1 MLMAIDEMR
10 KSIVEQRNDQKA
22 RPKVGAVLVS
32 AEGKVLGT
40 AYRGEIRE
48 GDHAEYTLLDRKFRE
63 KDVTGCYLF
72 ATLEPCAPGSRKHP
86 KLGCAERIVS
96 ARIKRV
102 WVGIEDPD
110 PTVDRKGIKYLMESG
125 VDVEMFDSDF
135 QEMIENENKE
145 FLKQALER
153 ANEAKRPRAV
163 VLTPFERVVD
173 NTTVDEFSQDALKH
187 YISRAKLKMEPDS
200 QEFLAFLEQQQL
212 IQYQSSISENP
223 TDNEFRKHDV
233 MPYFVFDNGMKT
245 GDNLSDTLTN
255 NGERANVIAHH
266 VYDDND
272 PLIQVPQGI
281 IEHGQ
286 QLVISAHTP
295 HGNISD
301 VLFDYHIDVFF
312 EDKDGRRYKQEI
324 IRRNGKTVA
333 RNPELL
339 KASQG
344 KYKPTGFGILLFG
357 KNPRI
362 RFPQAVLKVEARYGN
377 SEPELHDFDDPLVL
391 IPDKVEEWLKK
402 VLSSRISREQFGRV
416 TTYDFPIKV
425 LREVIINALVHR
437 DYDIEGAKCYI
448 TISDDEI
455 VVKSPGLPVR
465 PIKFEDFQRFNA
477 PSLSR
482 NPKLMAIFNAM
493 DYVEERGIGMREM
506 KSLPGEYNLP
516 SPDITW
522 QEPFLTI
529 TFPRSQNFLESLIG
543 TEVFNQLNDEERKG
557 LFFVRDKN
565 GISSMEYAKNFGFNK
580 KKAVRQLAKFVRL
593 RLVRAV
599 GKGTATKY
607 LFTKK

>member
-1 MLMAIDEMR
+1 M
-10 KSIVEQRNDQKA
+10 
-22 RPKVGAVLVS
+22 
-32 AEGKVLGT
+32 
-40 AYRGEIRE
+40 
-48 GDHAEYTLLDRKFRE
+48 
-63 KDVTGCYLF
+63 
-72 ATLEPCAPGSRKHP
+72 
-86 KLGCAERIVS
+86 
-96 ARIKRV
+96 
-102 WVGIEDPD
+102 
-110 PTVDRKGIKYLMESG
+110 
-125 VDVEMFDSDF
+125 
-135 QEMIENENKE
+135 
-145 FLKQALER
+145 
-153 ANEAKRPRAV
+153 
-163 VLTPFERVVD
+163 
-173 NTTVDEFSQDALKH
+173 
-187 YISRAKLKMEPDS
+187 YI
-200 QEFLAFLEQQQL
+200 
-212 IQYQSSISENP
+212 
-223 TDNEFRKHDV
+223 
-233 MPYFVFDNGMKT
+233 
-245 GDNLSDTLTN
+245 
-255 NGERANVIAHH
+255 
-266 VYDDND
+266 
-272 PLIQVPQGI
+272 
-281 IEHGQ
+281 
-286 QLVISAHTP
+286 
-295 HGNISD
+295 
-301 VLFDYHIDVFF
+301 
-312 EDKDGRRYKQEI
+312 
-324 IRRNGKTVA
+324 
-333 RNPELL
+333 
-339 KASQG
+339 
-344 KYKPTGFGILLFG
+344 
-357 KNPRI
+357 
-362 RFPQAVLKVEARYGN
+362 
-377 SEPELHDFDDPLVL
+377 

-599 GKGTATKY
+599 GKSTATKY